1 MTIIKFPIVFL
12 LLLLLNGIA
21 SAEPVYKPY
30 IRANVTPAEVKDQLK
45 AHQFEIIGEY
55 KPFDD
60 VVILIVTSD
69 ALKQAAAVSEFGGYG
84 VIQRVAISNEQIFYT
99 NPTYMA
105 YVYRM
110 SSDLADVTSQLKEA
124 LGNKGEFGSKA
135 GLTES
140 QLRQYKYMWG
150 MPNFEDQL
158 ELAEHPS
165 YEKAISTVETGLK
178 TGKGGTKFIY
188 RIDIPN
194 KEETVFGMA
203 LTDGEGAD
211 ETIIKTL
218 EKVTHVAYMPYE
230 LLVSSNKVYMLHG
243 RFRIAISF
251 PDLRMRSF
259 IKIRKAPSAIEKAAK
274 IVAQSEE

>member
-1 MTIIKFPIVFL
+1 MTITKFPIVFL

-30 IRANVTPAEVKDQLK
+30 IRASVTPTEVKDQLK
-45 AHQFEIIGEY
+45 AHHFEIIGEY
-55 KPFDD
+55 KPFNDI
-60 VVILIVTSD
+60 VILIVTSD
-69 ALKQAAAVSEFGGYG
+69 ALKQAVAQSEFGGYG
-84 VIQRVAISNEQIFYT
+84 VIQRVAISGDRIFYT

-110 SSDLADVTSQLKEA
+110 SSDLAEVTSQLKEA
-124 LGNKGEFGSKA
+124 LGNKGEFGSKE

-150 MPNFEDQL
+150 MPDFEDQL
-158 ELAEHPS
+158 TLAEHPS
-165 YEKAISTVETGLK
+165 YEQAVSTVETGLK
-178 TGKGGTKFIY
+178 AGKGGTKFIY

-194 KEETVFGMA
+194 KEETIFGMA

-211 ETIIKTL
+211 KTIIETL
-218 EKVTHVAYMPYE
+218 KKVTHVAYMPYE
-230 LLVSSNKVYMLHG
+230 ILVSSHKVYMLHG

-251 PDLRMRSF
+251 PDVRMRSF
-259 IKIRKAPSAIEKAAK
+259 MKIRKAPSAIEEAAK